1 MSQSTTLVKTMR
13 CNLMITNKARKGIQE
28 WSTDEHAF
36 FNIQSSFEVHI
47 EKRPVNNHGNTSLS
61 IYFDNVTNI
70 KLAEKVDN
78 RVVVMECI
86 LQKDGLL
93 ATSLHVRGPRV
104 PVRTNRRLPVDLT
117 FVTARNNGAG
127 MPLTLHTKIQDL
139 PVAEERSEYVK
150 KRISSW
156 EGYLKIQERNA
167 DIADVTSPYS
177 KLIFNADF
185 SRMTLHGC
193 TMNANEWKNLRG
205 LSVTLKGFQND
216 VGDILKSDRVKQTIE
231 IEIKPKFRE
240 LARKNQWNPKS
251 KEAIFSNFA
260 SLSQIR
266 RLRKGFEDLQNGFAA
281 NPNLEKIL
289 FEDRPTI
296 RINAKRKELEFHNQ
310 LNEFQQE
317 AVIGAM
323 TAEDLYVI
331 QGPPGTGKTTV
342 ISEICQQNAKAGLRT
357 LVASQSNLAVDN
369 ALSRLLSN
377 KEIRIL
383 RFGRTESIEEEG
395 KKFIE
400 ENVGQYW
407 KEQTLTAL
415 QKEIDEQTLKEG
427 RLLEQ
432 IAGCKRQ
439 IEELSK
445 EQLLFEKAIERKA
458 EAKVEHD
465 TRIEEIKKLKK
476 ELVSLKKDRE
486 QLENNVIEERGKS
499 EALSNEINDMVQ
511 FIESNPS
518 KGELLEKVNQ
528 LLLKTKEVQDLLSYR
543 EAIDSLREM
552 ETSMEESRKKYQSTQ
567 VKINHLEL
575 FQKEIDSIRKIDQLK
590 SKMAE
595 YNMELSIFL
604 QQQIAEL
611 DELIDHIKTFA
622 DWQDLNA
629 RLLAAIDYV
638 EKLLRK
644 YKFSVENVRNNI
656 GRSGILFDSSY
667 TIKEIHQFMNR
678 LKNMMTSGDDD
689 LTTEKLAILLEGLYV
704 REKFVMKQK
713 SAVQL
718 AKNSSIT
725 KFQTIKTQLVSDTS
739 RESIAL
745 QQLKN
750 ELANKAI
757 SQKNQLELLQKTVN
771 QLQPEIDTVD
781 SLSSSSELKDKK
793 FEMEGSIVKLKKT
806 LETVT
811 NYIEQLEMK
820 KSHFQKLTEELVK
833 TEAILQDNE
842 LKTKQVNADGLEQE
856 HILKALDEIILQNPE
871 HALEKTVEA
880 IKGTKEEMVKLHL
893 EKDHLPITQTVQNE
907 WYSLLKEANDHD
919 LDEIRK
925 LYVRHANVIGT
936 TCVASARKEFM
947 ENYPVFDVVIIDE
960 VSKATPPELLLP
972 MLKGKKIIL
981 VGDHH
986 QLPPLVGED
995 TLDETLQ
1002 AILEESDNLEEK
1014 DELKKL
1020 LKESLF
1026 ERLFKNLPKTSK
1038 TMLAIQYRMHESIM
1052 ETITPFYEEENYRL
1066 QCGLADSDTARDHL
1080 LESRYVKRKDHLLW
1094 LDMPSE
1100 KPYFEERM
1108 KDGKSRF
1115 NQAEL
1120 DAIRDVLID
1129 LNDATAN
1136 AKKEGRMNPDERK
1149 SIGVIS
1155 FYGEQVKRIDRLI
1168 QQQANLS
1175 HLTFRTGTVDKFQ
1188 GMEMDVILLSMVRN
1202 NQEKSGDIGFAND
1215 YRRLNVALSRAR
1227 ELLILVGSSHMFT
1240 KRAKQRT
1247 SREMYERLLQIV
1259 KGNNGLINFQKDG
1272 KK

>member
-1 MSQSTTLVKTMR
+1 M
-13 CNLMITNKARKGIQE
+13 
-28 WSTDEHAF
+28 
-36 FNIQSSFEVHI
+36 
-47 EKRPVNNHGNTSLS
+47 
-61 IYFDNVTNI
+61 
-70 KLAEKVDN
+70 
-78 RVVVMECI
+78 
-86 LQKDGLL
+86 
-93 ATSLHVRGPRV
+93 
-104 PVRTNRRLPVDLT
+104 
-117 FVTARNNGAG
+117 
-127 MPLTLHTKIQDL
+127 
-139 PVAEERSEYVK
+139 
-150 KRISSW
+150 
-156 EGYLKIQERNA
+156 
-167 DIADVTSPYS
+167 
-177 KLIFNADF
+177 
-185 SRMTLHGC
+185 
-193 TMNANEWKNLRG
+193 
-205 LSVTLKGFQND
+205 
-216 VGDILKSDRVKQTIE
+216 
-231 IEIKPKFRE
+231 
-240 LARKNQWNPKS
+240 
-251 KEAIFSNFA
+251 
-260 SLSQIR
+260 
-266 RLRKGFEDLQNGFAA
+266 
-281 NPNLEKIL
+281 
-289 FEDRPTI
+289 
-296 RINAKRKELEFHNQ
+296 
-310 LNEFQQE
+310 
-317 AVIGAM
+317 
-323 TAEDLYVI
+323 
-331 QGPPGTGKTTV
+331 
-342 ISEICQQNAKAGLRT
+342 
-357 LVASQSNLAVDN
+357 
-369 ALSRLLSN
+369 
-377 KEIRIL
+377 
-383 RFGRTESIEEEG
+383 
-395 KKFIE
+395 
-400 ENVGQYW
+400 
-407 KEQTLTAL
+407 
-415 QKEIDEQTLKEG
+415 
-427 RLLEQ
+427 
-432 IAGCKRQ
+432 
-439 IEELSK
+439 
-445 EQLLFEKAIERKA
+445 
-458 EAKVEHD
+458 
-465 TRIEEIKKLKK
+465 
-476 ELVSLKKDRE
+476 
-486 QLENNVIEERGKS
+486 
-499 EALSNEINDMVQ
+499 
-511 FIESNPS
+511 
-518 KGELLEKVNQ
+518 
-528 LLLKTKEVQDLLSYR
+528 
-543 EAIDSLREM
+543 
-552 ETSMEESRKKYQSTQ
+552 
-567 VKINHLEL
+567 
-575 FQKEIDSIRKIDQLK
+575 
-590 SKMAE
+590 
-595 YNMELSIFL
+595 
-604 QQQIAEL
+604 
-611 DELIDHIKTFA
+611 
-622 DWQDLNA
+622 
-629 RLLAAIDYV
+629 
-638 EKLLRK
+638 
-644 YKFSVENVRNNI
+644 
-656 GRSGILFDSSY
+656 
-667 TIKEIHQFMNR
+667 
-678 LKNMMTSGDDD
+678 
-689 LTTEKLAILLEGLYV
+689 
-704 REKFVMKQK
+704 
-713 SAVQL
+713 
-718 AKNSSIT
+718 
-725 KFQTIKTQLVSDTS
+725 
-739 RESIAL
+739 
-745 QQLKN
+745 
-750 ELANKAI
+750 
-757 SQKNQLELLQKTVN
+757 
-771 QLQPEIDTVD
+771 
-781 SLSSSSELKDKK
+781 
-793 FEMEGSIVKLKKT
+793 
-806 LETVT
+806 
-811 NYIEQLEMK
+811 EMK

-833 TEAILQDNE
+833 IEAILQDNE

-856 HILKALDEIILQNPE
+856 RILKALDEIILQNPE

-1120 DAIRDVLID
+1120 DAISDVLID

-1136 AKKEGRMNPDERK
+1136 AKKEGRMDPDERK

>member
-1 MSQSTTLVKTMR
+1 MSQSATLVKTLR

-61 IYFDNVTNI
+61 IYFDNVANN
-70 KLAEKVDN
+70 KLAEKMDN

-93 ATSLHVRGPRV
+93 ATGLYVRGPKV
-104 PVRTNRRLPVDLT
+104 PVRTNRRLPVNLT
-117 FVTARNNGAG
+117 FVTAKNNGAG
-127 MPLTLHTKIQDL
+127 MPLALHTKIQEL

-167 DIADVTSPYS
+167 DIADITSPYS

-185 SRMTLHGC
+185 SRMSLQGC

-216 VGDILKSDRVKQTIE
+216 VGDILKSDRAKQTIE
-231 IEIKPKFRE
+231 IEIKPKYRE

-251 KEAIFSNFA
+251 KEAVFSNFA

-266 RLRKGFEDLQNGFAA
+266 RLRKGFEDLQNGLAA

-296 RINAKRKELEFHNQ
+296 RVNAKRKELEFHNQ

-323 TAEDLYVI
+323 SAEDLYVI

-395 KKFIE
+395 KRFIE

-407 KEQTLTAL
+407 KEQTLSAL
-415 QKEIDEQTLKEG
+415 QKELDEHSLREGQLLK
-427 RLLEQ
+427 Q
-432 IAGCKRQ
+432 IAGCKLQ

-445 EQLLFEKAIERKA
+445 EQILLKKAIEQKA
-458 EAKVEHD
+458 EAKVEYELG
-465 TRIEEIKKLKK
+465 IEEIKKLKK
-476 ELVSLKKDRE
+476 ALVLLKKDHE
-486 QLENNVIEERGKS
+486 ELESRLYEVRVKS
-499 EALSNEINDMVQ
+499 EALAHEVNTMEQ
-511 FIESNPS
+511 FLVSNPT
-518 KGELLEKVNQ
+518 KQELVTE
-528 LLLKTKEVQDLLSYR
+528 
-543 EAIDSLREM
+543 IDSLMVEIKGIQNYLVYKDTIASLQQTETNVETYRE
-552 ETSMEESRKKYQSTQ
+552 KYQT
-567 VKINHLEL
+567 VLTKLNHLETL
-575 FQKEIDSIRKIDQLK
+575 KTDIDSIKKIDQLK
-590 SKMAE
+590 STMKE
-595 YNMELSIFL
+595 YGIELSSQL
-604 QQQIAEL
+604 QQQMAEL
-611 DELIDHIKTFA
+611 DELIDKIKAFN
-622 DWQDLNA
+622 DWQDLNS
-629 RLLAAIDYV
+629 RLHAAIDYV
-638 EKLLRK
+638 EKLLLK
-644 YKFSVENVRNNI
+644 YKFPVENVKNNM
-656 GRSGILFDSSY
+656 GRSGILFDTEY
-667 TIKEIHQFMNR
+667 TVKEIHQFMNR
-678 LKNMMTSGDDD
+678 MKHIMTGDDE

-704 REKFVMKQK
+704 REKFVIKQK
-713 SAVQL
+713 SMIQL
-718 AKNSSIT
+718 VKNSSIT
-725 KFQTIKTQLVSDTS
+725 KFQTIKSQVLSDS
-739 RESIAL
+739 NREFISL
-745 QQLKN
+745 QHLQTDI
-750 ELANKAI
+750 ANKTI
-757 SQKNQLELLQKTVN
+757 NEKKQLEFLQKTVN
-771 QLQPEIDTVD
+771 ELKTEIDTTNLLLIHSDLRGRKSEIEV
-781 SLSSSSELKDKK
+781 SLA
-793 FEMEGSIVKLKKT
+793 KLKKT
-806 LETVT
+806 EETVIS
-811 NYIEQLEMK
+811 YMEQLEMK
-820 KSHFQKLTEELVK
+820 KNHFQQLTKELEGK
-833 TEAILQDNE
+833 QAILQDNDQ
-842 LKTKQVNADGLEQE
+842 KIKQVNADGLEQE
-856 HILKALDEIILQNPE
+856 RKLKALDEIILQNPE
-871 HALEKTVEA
+871 HAFDKVGET
-880 IKGTKEEMVKLHL
+880 IKETKEEIVKLQL
-893 EKDHLPITQTVQNE
+893 EKDRLPITQTVQKD
-907 WYSLLKEANDHD
+907 WHSLLKDANDHD

-972 MLKGKKIIL
+972 MLKGKKVIL

-1002 AILEESDNLEEK
+1002 AILEESENLEEK

-1052 ETITPFYEEENYRL
+1052 QTITPFYEEENYRL
-1066 QCGLADSDTARDHL
+1066 QCGLVDSDSARDHL
-1080 LESRYVKRKDHLLW
+1080 LESRYVNRKDHLLW
-1094 LDMPSE
+1094 IDMPNQ

-1120 DAIRDVLID
+1120 DTIRDVLID
-1129 LNDATAN
+1129 LNEATAI

-1168 QQQANLS
+1168 QQQVNLT

-1227 ELLILVGSSHMFT
+1227 ELLVLVGSSDMFT
-1240 KRAKQRT
+1240 KRAKQKT
-1247 SREMYERLLQIV
+1247 SREMYGRLLQIV
-1259 KGNNGLINFQKDG
+1259 KDKNGWTNFQG
-1272 KK
+1272 ARKK

>member
-1 MSQSTTLVKTMR
+1 MSQSATLVKTMR
-13 CNLMITNKARKGIQE
+13 CNLIITNKARKGIQE

-61 IYFDNVTNI
+61 IYFDNVANN
-70 KLAEKVDN
+70 KLAEKVDS

-93 ATSLHVRGPRV
+93 ATGFHVRGPKF

-117 FVTARNNGAG
+117 FVTAKNNGAG
-127 MPLTLHTKIQDL
+127 MPLALHTKIQDL

-167 DIADVTSPYS
+167 DIADITSPYS
-177 KLIFNADF
+177 KLVFNADF

-193 TMNANEWKNLRG
+193 TMDAKEWKNLRG

-231 IEIKPKFRE
+231 IEIKPKFKE
-240 LARKNQWNPKS
+240 IARKNQWNPQL
-251 KEAIFSNFA
+251 KEVTFSNFA

-289 FEDRPTI
+289 FEDRPTV
-296 RINAKRKELEFHNQ
+296 RMNAKRRELEFHNQ

-407 KEQTLTAL
+407 KEQTLITL
-415 QKEIDEQTLKEG
+415 QKELEG
-427 RLLEQ
+427 QSLRESQLLEQ
-432 IAGCKRQ
+432 IAGCESK
-439 IEELSK
+439 IEELNN
-445 EQLLFEKAIERKA
+445 EQKLLEKAIEQKA
-458 EAKVEHD
+458 KAKVEYEL
-465 TRIEEIKKLKK
+465 RIEEIKKLKK
-476 ELVSLKKDRE
+476 ALVLLKKDQEELQTTIYKVGVQSKALALEVNTME
-486 QLENNVIEERGKS
+486 QFLK
-499 EALSNEINDMVQ
+499 
-511 FIESNPS
+511 SNPTRQ
-518 KGELLEKVNQ
+518 ELAIEIDQFTEEIMGIQNH
-528 LLLKTKEVQDLLSYR
+528 LLYKET
-543 EAIDSLREM
+543 IDSLQQTETNVETYRE
-552 ETSMEESRKKYQSTQ
+552 KYQT
-567 VKINHLEL
+567 VETKLNHLATL
-575 FQKEIDSIRKIDQLK
+575 KTDIDSIRKVDHLK
-590 SKMAE
+590 SKMDE
-595 YNMELSIFL
+595 YGLEFTL
-604 QQQIAEL
+604 QLHNQMTEL
-611 DELIDHIKTFA
+611 DELIDKIKAFT
-622 DWQDLNA
+622 DWQDLDT
-629 RLLAAIDYV
+629 RLHAAIDYV
-638 EKLLRK
+638 EKLLQK
-644 YKFSVENVRNNI
+644 YKFPVENVKNNM
-656 GRSGILFDSSY
+656 GRSGILFDSEY
-667 TIKEIHQFMNR
+667 TVKEIHQFMNR
-678 LKNMMTSGDDD
+678 MKHIMTGDDD

-704 REKFVMKQK
+704 REKFVIKQK
-713 SAVQL
+713 SRIQL
-718 AKNSSIT
+718 VKNSSIT
-725 KFQTIKTQLVSDTS
+725 KFHTIKSQVLSDSNREYVS
-739 RESIAL
+739 L
-745 QQLKN
+745 QHLKN

-757 SQKNQLELLQKTVN
+757 NEKNQLDHLQKTVN
-771 QLQPEIDTVD
+771 QLENKMDTTD
-781 SLSSSSELKDKK
+781 LHSTSSELKDKK
-793 FEMEGSIVKLKKT
+793 FEMEGSIIALKKT
-806 LETVT
+806 EETVT
-811 NYIEQLEMK
+811 SYMEQLETK
-820 KSHFQKLTEELVK
+820 KSHLQKLTRALEEK
-833 TEAILQDNE
+833 EENLQVNE
-842 LKTKQVNADGLEQE
+842 QKIKQVNADGLEQE
-856 HILKALDEIILQNPE
+856 RKLKSLDQILLQNPE
-871 HALEKTVEA
+871 HALEKTVET
-880 IKGTKEEMVKLHL
+880 IKGTKEEIVKLQL
-893 EKDHLPITQTVQNE
+893 KKDQLPITLEVQNE
-907 WYSLLKEANDHD
+907 WYSLLKEANEHD

-1002 AILEESDNLEEK
+1002 SILEESENLEEK

-1066 QCGLADSDTARDHL
+1066 QCGLVDSDSVRDHL
-1080 LESRYVKRKDHLLW
+1080 LESRYVNRKDHLLW
-1094 LDMPSE
+1094 LDMPNE

-1129 LNDATAN
+1129 LNEATAN

-1168 QQQANLS
+1168 QQQVNLS

-1202 NQEKSGDIGFAND
+1202 NQEKNGDIGFAND

-1227 ELLILVGSSHMFT
+1227 ELLVLVGSSNMFT

-1247 SREMYERLLQIV
+1247 SREMYSRLLQII
-1259 KGNNGLINFQKDG
+1259 KDKNGLTNFQG
-1272 KK
+1272 SSKK

>member
-1 MSQSTTLVKTMR
+1 MSQSATLVSTMR

-61 IYFDNVTNI
+61 IYFDNVVNA
-70 KLAEKVDN
+70 KLADKVDN

-93 ATSLHVRGPRV
+93 ATGFHVRGPRV
-104 PVRTNRRLPVDLT
+104 PVRTNRRLQVDLA
-117 FVTARNNGAG
+117 FVTAKNNGAG
-127 MPLTLHTKIQDL
+127 MPLSLHTKIQDL

-167 DIADVTSPYS
+167 DIADITSPYS
-177 KLIFNADF
+177 KLVFNADF

-193 TMNANEWKNLRG
+193 TMNANEWKNLRN

-240 LARKNQWNPKS
+240 IARKNQWNPKS
-251 KEAIFSNFA
+251 KEAVFSNFA

-266 RLRKGFEDLQNGFAA
+266 RLRKGFEDLQNGLAA

-296 RINAKRKELEFHNQ
+296 RMNAKRRKLEFHNQ

-323 TAEDLYVI
+323 SAEDLYVI

-415 QKEIDEQTLKEG
+415 HNELDEHSLREG
-427 RLLEQ
+427 QLLEQ
-432 IAGCKRQ
+432 IVGYEHQ
-439 IEELSK
+439 IEEFNK
-445 EQLLFEKAIERKA
+445 EQIVLKKAIEQKA
-458 EAKVEHD
+458 EAKEEYAV
-465 TRIEEIKKLKK
+465 RIEDIKKLKK
-476 ELVSLKKDRE
+476 ALVLLKKERE
-486 QLENNVIEERGKS
+486 GLESRLYEVRVKS
-499 EALSNEINDMVQ
+499 EALAHEVETMEQ
-511 FIESNPS
+511 FIQSNPTRQELTIEMEQLLVKI
-518 KGELLEKVNQ
+518 KGIQNQ
-528 LLLKTKEVQDLLSYR
+528 LLYKETT
-543 EAIDSLREM
+543 DSLHQISM
-552 ETSMEESRKKYQSTQ
+552 NVETSREKYQVVQTNL
-567 VKINHLEL
+567 KHLEL
-575 FQKEIDSIRKIDQLK
+575 LMTDIDSIRKVDQLK
-590 SKMAE
+590 SKMTE
-595 YNMELSIFL
+595 YGIEPSSQL
-604 QQQIAEL
+604 QHQMAEL
-611 DELIDHIKTFA
+611 DELIEKIKAFT
-622 DWQDLNA
+622 DWQDLNT
-629 RLLAAIDYV
+629 RLHAAIDYV

-644 YKFSVENVRNNI
+644 HKFPVENVKNNM
-656 GRSGILFDSSY
+656 GRSGILFDSEY
-667 TIKEIHQFMNR
+667 TVKEIHQFMNR
-678 LKNMMTSGDDD
+678 MKHIMTGDDE

-704 REKFVMKQK
+704 REKFVIKQK
-713 SAVQL
+713 STVQL
-718 AKNSSIT
+718 TKNSSIT
-725 KFQTIKTQLVSDTS
+725 KFQTIKSQVLNDSN
-739 RESIAL
+739 REMLSL

-750 ELANKAI
+750 ELTNKAV
-757 SQKNQLELLQKTVN
+757 SQKNQLELLQNTVN
-771 QLQPEIDTVD
+771 QLQEEIGVLD
-781 SLSSSSELKDKK
+781 SLPTLSELKMKK
-793 FEMEGSIVKLKKT
+793 SQVDASIEELKKT
-806 LETVT
+806 EATVT
-811 NYIEQLEMK
+811 SYMEQLEMK
-820 KSHFQKLTEELVK
+820 KNLLQKQTEELGE
-833 TEAILQDNE
+833 TEAILQENE
-842 LKTKQVNADGLEQE
+842 LKTKKVNADGLEQE
-856 HILKALDEIILQNPE
+856 RILKALDDILLQNPE
-871 HALEKTVEA
+871 HALEKTVET
-880 IKGTKEEMVKLHL
+880 IKLTNEEMVKIQL
-893 EKDHLPITQTVQNE
+893 EKDHLPITQAVQNE

-1002 AILEESDNLEEK
+1002 AILEESENLEEK

-1052 ETITPFYEEENYRL
+1052 ETITPFYEEENYQL
-1066 QCGLADSDTARDHL
+1066 QCGLVDSDTARDHL
-1080 LESRYVKRKDHLLW
+1080 LESRFVKRKDHLLW
-1094 LDMPSE
+1094 LDMPNE

-1120 DAIRDVLID
+1120 DAIRDVLMD
-1129 LNDATAN
+1129 LNEATAI
-1136 AKKEGRMNPDERK
+1136 AKKEGRMDVAERK

-1155 FYGEQVKRIDRLI
+1155 FYGEQVKRIDRLV
-1168 QQQANLS
+1168 QQQVNLP

-1227 ELLILVGSSHMFT
+1227 ELLVLVGSSDMFT
-1240 KRAKQRT
+1240 KRAKQKT
-1247 SREMYERLLQIV
+1247 SREMYGRLLQIV
-1259 KGNNGLINFQKDG
+1259 KDKNGLSDSQGNR

>member
-1 MSQSTTLVKTMR
+1 MSQSATLVKTLR

-61 IYFDNVTNI
+61 IYFDNVANN
-70 KLAEKVDN
+70 KLAEKMDN

-93 ATSLHVRGPRV
+93 ATGLYVRGPKV
-104 PVRTNRRLPVDLT
+104 PVRTNRRLPVNLT
-117 FVTARNNGAG
+117 FVTAKNNGAG
-127 MPLTLHTKIQDL
+127 MPLALHTKIQEL

-167 DIADVTSPYS
+167 DIADITSPYS

-185 SRMTLHGC
+185 SRMSLQGC

-216 VGDILKSDRVKQTIE
+216 VGDILKSDRAKQTIE
-231 IEIKPKFRE
+231 IEIKPKYRE

-251 KEAIFSNFA
+251 KEAVFSNFA

-266 RLRKGFEDLQNGFAA
+266 RLRKGFEDLQNGLAA

-296 RINAKRKELEFHNQ
+296 RVNAKRKELEFHNQ

-323 TAEDLYVI
+323 SAEDLYVI

-395 KKFIE
+395 KRFIE

-407 KEQTLTAL
+407 KEQTLSAL
-415 QKEIDEQTLKEG
+415 QKELDEHSLREGQLLK
-427 RLLEQ
+427 Q
-432 IAGCKRQ
+432 VAGCKLQ

-445 EQLLFEKAIERKA
+445 EQILLKKAIEQKA
-458 EAKVEHD
+458 EAKVEYELG
-465 TRIEEIKKLKK
+465 IEEIKKLKK
-476 ELVSLKKDRE
+476 ALVLLKKDHE
-486 QLENNVIEERGKS
+486 ELESRLYEVRVKS
-499 EALSNEINDMVQ
+499 EALAHEVNTMEQ
-511 FIESNPS
+511 FLVSNPT
-518 KGELLEKVNQ
+518 KQELVTE
-528 LLLKTKEVQDLLSYR
+528 
-543 EAIDSLREM
+543 IDSLMVEIKGIQNYLVYKDTIASLQQTEANVETYRE
-552 ETSMEESRKKYQSTQ
+552 KYQT
-567 VKINHLEL
+567 VLTKLNHLERL
-575 FQKEIDSIRKIDQLK
+575 KIDIDSIKKIDQLK
-590 SKMAE
+590 STMKE
-595 YNMELSIFL
+595 YGIELSSQL
-604 QQQIAEL
+604 QQQMAEL
-611 DELIDHIKTFA
+611 DELIDKIKAFN
-622 DWQDLNA
+622 DWQDLNS
-629 RLLAAIDYV
+629 RLHAAIDYV
-638 EKLLRK
+638 EKLLLK
-644 YKFSVENVRNNI
+644 YKFPVENVKNNM
-656 GRSGILFDSSY
+656 GRSGILFDTEY
-667 TIKEIHQFMNR
+667 TVKEIHQFMNR
-678 LKNMMTSGDDD
+678 MKHIMTGDDE

-704 REKFVMKQK
+704 REKFMIKQK
-713 SAVQL
+713 SMIQL
-718 AKNSSIT
+718 VKNSSIT
-725 KFQTIKTQLVSDTS
+725 KFQTIKSQVLSDS
-739 RESIAL
+739 NREFISL
-745 QQLKN
+745 QHLQTDI
-750 ELANKAI
+750 ANKTI
-757 SQKNQLELLQKTVN
+757 NEKKQLEFLQKTVN
-771 QLQPEIDTVD
+771 ELKTEIDTTNLLLIHSDLRGRKSEIEV
-781 SLSSSSELKDKK
+781 SLA
-793 FEMEGSIVKLKKT
+793 KLKKT
-806 LETVT
+806 KETVIS
-811 NYIEQLEMK
+811 YMEQLEMK
-820 KSHFQKLTEELVK
+820 KNHFQQLTKELEGK
-833 TEAILQDNE
+833 QAILQDNDQ
-842 LKTKQVNADGLEQE
+842 KIKQVNADGLEQE
-856 HILKALDEIILQNPE
+856 RKLKALDEIILQNPE
-871 HALEKTVEA
+871 HAFDKVGET
-880 IKGTKEEMVKLHL
+880 IKETKEEIVKLQL
-893 EKDHLPITQTVQNE
+893 EKDRLPITQTVQKD
-907 WYSLLKEANDHD
+907 WHSLLKDANDHD

-972 MLKGKKIIL
+972 MLKGKKVIL

-1002 AILEESDNLEEK
+1002 AILEESENLEEK

-1052 ETITPFYEEENYRL
+1052 QTITPFYEEENYRL
-1066 QCGLADSDTARDHL
+1066 QCGLVDSDSARDHL
-1080 LESRYVKRKDHLLW
+1080 LESRYVNRKDHLLW
-1094 LDMPSE
+1094 IDMPNQ

-1120 DAIRDVLID
+1120 DTIRDVLID
-1129 LNDATAN
+1129 LNEATAI

-1168 QQQANLS
+1168 QQQVNLT

-1227 ELLILVGSSHMFT
+1227 ELLVLVGSSDMFT
-1240 KRAKQRT
+1240 KRAKQKT
-1247 SREMYERLLQIV
+1247 SREMYGRLLQIV
-1259 KGNNGLINFQKDG
+1259 KDKNGWTNFQG
-1272 KK
+1272 ARKK

>member
-1 MSQSTTLVKTMR
+1 MSQSATLVKTMR

-36 FNIQSSFEVHI
+36 FNIQNSFEVYI

-61 IYFDNVTNI
+61 IYFDNVTNV
-70 KLAEKVDN
+70 KLAEKVDS

-93 ATSLHVRGPRV
+93 ATGLHVRGPKV
-104 PVRTNRRLPVDLT
+104 PVRTNRRLAVDLD
-117 FVTARNNGAG
+117 FVTTRNNGAG
-127 MPLTLHTKIQDL
+127 MPLVLHTKIQDL

-167 DIADVTSPYS
+167 DIADIASPYS
-177 KLIFNADF
+177 KLAFNADF

-216 VGDILKSDRVKQTIE
+216 VGDILKADRAKQTIE
-231 IEIKPKFRE
+231 VEIKPKFRE

-251 KEAIFSNFA
+251 KEVVFSNFA

-266 RLRKGFEDLQNGFAA
+266 RLRKGFEDLQNGLAA

-296 RINAKRKELEFHNQ
+296 RVNAKRRELEFHNQ

-317 AVIGAM
+317 AVVGAM
-323 TAEDLYVI
+323 SAEDLYVI

-395 KKFIE
+395 KRFIE
-400 ENVGQYW
+400 ENVGLYW
-407 KEQTLTAL
+407 KEQTLISL
-415 QKEIDEQTLKEG
+415 KKELDEHSLREG
-427 RLLEQ
+427 QLLEQ
-432 IAGCKRQ
+432 IAGCECR

-445 EQLLFEKAIERKA
+445 EQILIKKAIEQKA
-458 EAKVEHD
+458 EAKVEHEV
-465 TRIEEIKKLKK
+465 RLEEIKQLKK
-476 ELVSLKKDRE
+476 QIVLLKKDRE
-486 QLENNVIEERGKS
+486 ELEISLYDVRVKS
-499 EALSNEINDMVQ
+499 EALAHELETMDRFIQTNPTREELNSEIDQFMVKIKDIQ
-511 FIESNPS
+511 NYI
-518 KGELLEKVNQ
+518 LY
-528 LLLKTKEVQDLLSYR
+528 KET
-543 EAIDSLREM
+543 IDSLQQTEINVETYRE
-552 ETSMEESRKKYQSTQ
+552 KYQEVL
-567 VKINHLEL
+567 VKLNHLEML
-575 FQKEIDSIRKIDQLK
+575 KSDIDSIRKVDQLK
-590 SKMAE
+590 SKMNE
-595 YNMELSIFL
+595 YEIECSSQL
-604 QQQIAEL
+604 QFQMTEL
-611 DELIDHIKTFA
+611 DELIGKILAFT
-622 DWQDLNA
+622 DWQELNS
-629 RLLAAIDYV
+629 RLFAAIDYV
-638 EKLLRK
+638 EKLLQK
-644 YKFSVENVRNNI
+644 YKFPFENVKNNM
-656 GRSGILFDSSY
+656 GRSGILFDSEY
-667 TIKEIHQFMNR
+667 TVKEIHQFMNR
-678 LKNMMTSGDDD
+678 MKHIMTADDE

-704 REKFVMKQK
+704 REKFVIKQK
-713 SAVQL
+713 STVQM

-725 KFQTIKTQLVSDTS
+725 KFQSIKSQVLSDTN
-739 RESIAL
+739 REMMSL
-745 QQLKN
+745 QHLKT

-757 SQKNQLELLQKTVN
+757 NEKNQLDFLQKTVK
-771 QLQPEIDTVD
+771 QLEIEIDTTKL
-781 SLSSSSELKDKK
+781 LSTSAELKDKK
-793 FEMEGSIVKLKKT
+793 LEMESSIVALKKT
-806 LETVT
+806 EETVT
-811 NYIEQLEMK
+811 SYMEQLEMK
-820 KSHFQKLTEELVK
+820 KRDLQKVTKELEEK
-833 TEAILQDNE
+833 EAVLQDNE

-856 HILKALDEIILQNPE
+856 RILKALDEILLQNPE
-871 HALEKTVEA
+871 QALENTVEA
-880 IKGTKEEMVKLHL
+880 IKGTKGEMVKLQL
-893 EKDHLPITQTVQNE
+893 EKDHLPITQAVQNE
-907 WYSLLKEANDHD
+907 WYLLLKEANDHD

-1136 AKKEGRMNPDERK
+1136 AKKEGRMDPDERK

-1168 QQQANLS
+1168 GQQANLS

-1272 KK
+1272 NK

>member
-1 MSQSTTLVKTMR
+1 MSQSATLVKTLR

-61 IYFDNVTNI
+61 IYFDNVANN
-70 KLAEKVDN
+70 KLAEKMDN

-93 ATSLHVRGPRV
+93 ATGLYVRGPKV
-104 PVRTNRRLPVDLT
+104 PVRTNRRLPVNLT
-117 FVTARNNGAG
+117 FVTAKNNGAG
-127 MPLTLHTKIQDL
+127 MPLALHTKIQEL

-167 DIADVTSPYS
+167 DIADITSPYS

-185 SRMTLHGC
+185 SRMSLQGC

-216 VGDILKSDRVKQTIE
+216 VGDILKSDRAKQTIE
-231 IEIKPKFRE
+231 IEIKPKYRE

-251 KEAIFSNFA
+251 KEAVFSNFA

-266 RLRKGFEDLQNGFAA
+266 RLRKGFEDLQNGLAA

-296 RINAKRKELEFHNQ
+296 RVNAKRKELEFHNQ

-323 TAEDLYVI
+323 SAEDLYVI

-395 KKFIE
+395 KRFIE

-407 KEQTLTAL
+407 KEQTLSAL
-415 QKEIDEQTLKEG
+415 QKELDEHSLREGQLLK
-427 RLLEQ
+427 Q
-432 IAGCKRQ
+432 IAGCKLQ

-445 EQLLFEKAIERKA
+445 EQILLKKAIEQKA
-458 EAKVEHD
+458 EAKVEYELG
-465 TRIEEIKKLKK
+465 IEEIKKLKK
-476 ELVSLKKDRE
+476 ALVLLKKDHE
-486 QLENNVIEERGKS
+486 ELESRLYEVRVKS
-499 EALSNEINDMVQ
+499 EALAHEVNTMEQ
-511 FIESNPS
+511 FLVSNPT
-518 KGELLEKVNQ
+518 KQELVTE
-528 LLLKTKEVQDLLSYR
+528 
-543 EAIDSLREM
+543 IDSLMVEIKGIQNYLVYKDTIASLQQTEANVETYRE
-552 ETSMEESRKKYQSTQ
+552 KYQT
-567 VKINHLEL
+567 VLTKLNHLERL
-575 FQKEIDSIRKIDQLK
+575 KIDIDSIKKIDQLK
-590 SKMAE
+590 STMKE
-595 YNMELSIFL
+595 YGIELSSQL
-604 QQQIAEL
+604 QQQMAEL
-611 DELIDHIKTFA
+611 DELIDKIKAFN
-622 DWQDLNA
+622 DWQDLNS
-629 RLLAAIDYV
+629 RLHAAIDYV
-638 EKLLRK
+638 EKLLLK
-644 YKFSVENVRNNI
+644 YKFPVENVKNNM
-656 GRSGILFDSSY
+656 GRSGILFDTEY
-667 TIKEIHQFMNR
+667 TVKEIHQFMNR
-678 LKNMMTSGDDD
+678 MKHIMTGDDE

-704 REKFVMKQK
+704 REKFVIKQK
-713 SAVQL
+713 SMIQL
-718 AKNSSIT
+718 VKNSSIT
-725 KFQTIKTQLVSDTS
+725 KFQTIKSQVLSDS
-739 RESIAL
+739 NREFISL
-745 QQLKN
+745 QHLQTDI
-750 ELANKAI
+750 ANKTI
-757 SQKNQLELLQKTVN
+757 NEKKQLEFLQKTVN
-771 QLQPEIDTVD
+771 ELKTEIDTTNLLLIHSDLRGRKSEIEV
-781 SLSSSSELKDKK
+781 SLA
-793 FEMEGSIVKLKKT
+793 KLKKT
-806 LETVT
+806 KETVIS
-811 NYIEQLEMK
+811 YMEQLEMK
-820 KSHFQKLTEELVK
+820 KNHFQQLTKELEGK
-833 TEAILQDNE
+833 QAILQDNDQ
-842 LKTKQVNADGLEQE
+842 KIKQVNADGLEQE
-856 HILKALDEIILQNPE
+856 RKLKALDEIILQNPE
-871 HALEKTVEA
+871 HAFDKVGETIQE
-880 IKGTKEEMVKLHL
+880 TKEEIVKLQL
-893 EKDHLPITQTVQNE
+893 EKDRLPITQTVQKD
-907 WYSLLKEANDHD
+907 WHSLLKDANDHD

-972 MLKGKKIIL
+972 MLKGKKVIL

-1002 AILEESDNLEEK
+1002 AILEESENLEEK

-1052 ETITPFYEEENYRL
+1052 QTITPFYEEENYRL
-1066 QCGLADSDTARDHL
+1066 QCGLVDSDSARDHL
-1080 LESRYVKRKDHLLW
+1080 LESRYVNRKDHLLW
-1094 LDMPSE
+1094 IDMPNQ

-1120 DAIRDVLID
+1120 DTIRDVLID
-1129 LNDATAN
+1129 LNEATAI

-1168 QQQANLS
+1168 QQQVNLT

-1227 ELLILVGSSHMFT
+1227 ELLVLVGSSDMFT
-1240 KRAKQRT
+1240 KRAKQKT
-1247 SREMYERLLQIV
+1247 SREMYGRLLQIV
-1259 KGNNGLINFQKDG
+1259 KDKNGWTNFQG
-1272 KK
+1272 ARKK

>member
-1 MSQSTTLVKTMR
+1 MSQSATLVKTMR
-13 CNLMITNKARKGIQE
+13 CNLIITNKARKGIQE

-61 IYFDNVTNI
+61 IYFDNVVNN
-70 KLAEKVDN
+70 KLAEKVDS

-93 ATSLHVRGPRV
+93 ATGFHVRGPKF

-117 FVTARNNGAG
+117 FVTAKNNGAG
-127 MPLTLHTKIQDL
+127 MPLALHTKIQDL

-167 DIADVTSPYS
+167 DIADITSPYS

-193 TMNANEWKNLRG
+193 TMDANAWKNLRG

-240 LARKNQWNPKS
+240 IARKNQWNPQS
-251 KEAIFSNFA
+251 KEVTFSNFA

-289 FEDRPTI
+289 FEDRPTV
-296 RINAKRKELEFHNQ
+296 RMNAKRRELEFHNQ

-407 KEQTLTAL
+407 KEQTLIAL
-415 QKEIDEQTLKEG
+415 QKELDEHSLRDGQ
-427 RLLEQ
+427 LLEQ
-432 IAGCKRQ
+432 IAGCELQ
-439 IEELSK
+439 IAELSK
-445 EQLLFEKAIERKA
+445 EQIILRKAIEQKA
-458 EAKVEHD
+458 EVKVEYELI
-465 TRIEEIKKLKK
+465 IEEIKKLKK
-476 ELVSLKKDRE
+476 ALVLLKKD
-486 QLENNVIEERGKS
+486 QEEIQSKLYEVRVQC
-499 EALSNEINDMVQ
+499 EALTHEVNTMEQ
-511 FIESNPS
+511 FLKSNPTRQELAIEIDQLMEEI
-518 KGELLEKVNQ
+518 KGIQNQ
-528 LLLKTKEVQDLLSYR
+528 LLYKET
-543 EAIDSLREM
+543 IDSLQQTETNVETFRE
-552 ETSMEESRKKYQSTQ
+552 KYQTVETKLNQ
-567 VKINHLEL
+567 LEL
-575 FQKEIDSIRKIDQLK
+575 LKTDIDSIRKVDQLK
-590 SKMAE
+590 SKMSE
-595 YNMELSIFL
+595 YGIEFSSQL
-604 QQQIAEL
+604 QHQIAEL
-611 DELIDHIKTFA
+611 DEVIEKIKAFT
-622 DWQDLNA
+622 DWQDLNS
-629 RLLAAIDYV
+629 RLDAAINYV
-638 EKLLRK
+638 EKLLQ
-644 YKFSVENVRNNI
+644 KFKFPVENVKNNM
-656 GRSGILFDSSY
+656 GRSGILFDSEY
-667 TIKEIHQFMNR
+667 TVKEIHQFMNR
-678 LKNMMTSGDDD
+678 MKHIMTGDDE

-704 REKFVMKQK
+704 REKFVIKQK
-713 SAVQL
+713 SRIQL
-718 AKNSSIT
+718 VKNSSIT
-725 KFQTIKTQLVSDTS
+725 KFQTIKSQVLSDS
-739 RESIAL
+739 NRERMSL
-745 QQLKN
+745 QHLKN
-750 ELANKAI
+750 ELANMAI
-757 SQKNQLELLQKTVN
+757 NEKNQLDHLQKTVN
-771 QLQPEIDTVD
+771 QLENKMDTTD
-781 SLSSSSELKDKK
+781 LLSTSSELKNKK
-793 FEMEGSIVKLKKT
+793 FEMEGSIIALKKT
-806 LETVT
+806 EETVT
-811 NYIEQLEMK
+811 SYMEQLETK
-820 KSHFQKLTEELVK
+820 KSHLQKLIKALEEK
-833 TEAILQDNE
+833 EENLQVNE
-842 LKTKQVNADGLEQE
+842 QKIKQVNADGLEQE
-856 HILKALDEIILQNPE
+856 RKRKSLDEILLQNPE
-871 HALEKTVEA
+871 HALEKTVET
-880 IKGTKEEMVKLHL
+880 IKETKEEIVKLQL
-893 EKDHLPITQTVQNE
+893 EKDQLPITQEVQNE

-1002 AILEESDNLEEK
+1002 AILEESENLEEK

-1066 QCGLADSDTARDHL
+1066 QCGLVDSDSARDHL
-1080 LESRYVKRKDHLLW
+1080 LESSYVNRKDHLLW
-1094 LDMPSE
+1094 LDMPNE
-1100 KPYFEERM
+1100 KPFFEERM

-1129 LNDATAN
+1129 LNEATAN

-1168 QQQANLS
+1168 QQQVNLS

-1202 NQEKSGDIGFAND
+1202 NQEKNGDIGFAND

-1227 ELLILVGSSHMFT
+1227 ELLVLVGSSDMFT

-1247 SREMYERLLQIV
+1247 SREMYGRLLQIV
-1259 KGNNGLINFQKDG
+1259 KDKNGLTNFQRSS